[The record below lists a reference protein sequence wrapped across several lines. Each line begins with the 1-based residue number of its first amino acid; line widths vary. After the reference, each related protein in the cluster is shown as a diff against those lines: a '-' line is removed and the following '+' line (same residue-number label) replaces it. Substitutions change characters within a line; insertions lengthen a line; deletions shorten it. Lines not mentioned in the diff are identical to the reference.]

1 MIKAIAKVAKKYLI
15 TKLIINTTH
24 CIEQFTKQ
32 ISCIFTCA
40 YKLQI

>member
-1 MIKAIAKVAKKYLI
+1 MIKAITKVTKIYLI

-24 CIEQFTKQ
+24 CLEQLTKQ
-32 ISCIFTCA
+32 ISCIFTCT